1 MRGGGFGNSGATGG
15 KALLDGGQRLY
26 LQNSQVSKWR
36 DKGLSC
42 IGMDIQFRASDGF
55 VCLTAMSGLS
65 CIGMEMKFTAAL
77 DGRKNVLSGATV
89 PLGILSAA

>member
-1 MRGGGFGNSGATGG
+1 MDIQF
-15 KALLDGGQRLY
+15 KASDEFVCLVAM
-26 LQNSQVSKWR
+26 S
-36 DKGLSC
+36 GLSC
-42 IGMDIQFRASDGF
+42 IGMDIQFRASDEF